1 MKFKSPSLPELHAF
15 LAVCQLGSFSRA
27 ALVLFV
33 TQAAVSR
40 AVQRLEQRLE
50 CNLFDRTATGVTPT
64 ARGRAFQTLV
74 EGHVAGLEEAMA
86 HFTSGQQATVASK
99 SKLRLSVV
107 PTLGTHW
114 LMPRL
119 AQFQVAHPAV
129 AVELRQFHHDENF
142 SRDDVD
148 VWIDVKRPK
157 AWPRGYQAEY
167 LLGKEIAPVC
177 IPAIAKRL
185 KTLEDLEA
193 ETLLHHT
200 NFPGNWSVWLRGAGL
215 RQAQPVLGPGF
226 DLGSNLIVAAC
237 AGMGVT
243 VIQPCLIEN
252 ELATGQLLMPFKL
265 SVSTGRGYYVC
276 YRNAQSQTPAV
287 AAFIAWLHAQVKI
300 GHLPTNFS
308 TKKG

>member
-27 ALVLFV
+27 AQVLFV

-40 AVQRLEQRLE
+40 AVQRLEQRLQ
-50 CNLFDRTATGVTPT
+50 CNLFDRTAAGVTPT
-64 ARGRAFQTLV
+64 ARGSAYQTLV

-86 HFTSGQQATVASK
+86 LFTKDQQTQAISTC
-99 SKLRLSVV
+99 KLRLRVV
-107 PTLGTHW
+107 PTLATRW

-119 AQFQVAHPAV
+119 AQFQAANPDV

-142 SRDDVD
+142 SLDDVD
-148 VWIDVKRPK
+148 VWIDIKRPK
-157 AWPRGYQAEY
+157 SLPRGFKSEY
-167 LLGKEIAPVC
+167 LLGKEIVPVS

-185 KTLEDLEA
+185 KTVEDFQT

-200 NFPGNWSVWLRGAGL
+200 NFPDNWAVWLRGAGL
-215 RQAQPVLGPGF
+215 RQAQPTLGAGF

-237 AGMGVT
+237 AGMGVI

-265 SVSTGRGYYVC
+265 PISTGRGYYVN
-276 YRNAQSQTPAV
+276 YRHAHAQTPAAETFV
-287 AAFIAWLHAQVKI
+287 AWLHAQVKV
-300 GHLPTNFS
+300 GLLS
-308 TKKG
+308 A

>member
-50 CNLFDRTATGVTPT
+50 CNLFGRTAAGVTPT
-64 ARGRAFQTLV
+64 ARGRAFQALV

-86 HFTSGQQATVASK
+86 LFTSGQKATARSK

-107 PTLGTHW
+107 PTLGTRW

-119 AQFQVAHPAV
+119 AQFQSAYPDV

-148 VWIDVKRPK
+148 VWIGVKRPK

-167 LLGKEIAPVC
+167 LLGKEIVPVC
-177 IPAIAKRL
+177 IPAIATRL
-185 KTLEDLEA
+185 KTAEDLLA

-200 NFPGNWSVWLRGAGL
+200 NFPDNWAVWLRGAGL
-215 RQAQPVLGPGF
+215 RQAQPVLGAGF

-265 SVSTGRGYYVC
+265 PVSTGRGYYVC
-276 YRNAQSQTPAV
+276 YRNAQSQSPAV
-287 AAFIAWLHAQVKI
+287 ETFVAWLQAQVKA
-300 GHLPTNFS
+300 GFLPAKDS
-308 TKKG
+308 Q